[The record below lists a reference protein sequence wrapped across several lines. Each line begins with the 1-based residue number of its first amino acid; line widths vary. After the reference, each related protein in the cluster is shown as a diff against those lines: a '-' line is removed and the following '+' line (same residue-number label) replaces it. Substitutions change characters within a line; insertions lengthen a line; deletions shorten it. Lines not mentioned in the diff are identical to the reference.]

1 MATMSNRLETTDSAQ
16 DDRRLRIILAAE
28 TIFAQKGLLGANM
41 AEIAQAAE
49 VKESVIYQY
58 FKGKEDLLFSI
69 PEMRMRELLE
79 SLELNLQGIRD
90 EASLLSRFVWF
101 ELRLSKVHPNV
112 PRILIFECRSSK
124 EWYRSPGYRLAR
136 RYAGVLMGILASGVE
151 HGRFRSDLDLK
162 LARDAILGMM
172 DFMYVAFVLM
182 NETEDPTTDL
192 GGLMDLVLP
201 MIEPRSSGKGVASGK
216 YERILLAAE
225 EVMASEGFSKAK
237 ISTIARKS
245 GVSDGTVYEYFQNKE
260 DLLLSIPGK
269 RLRDH
274 MERLNE
280 AFEIKTPLKKLQR
293 LIRMHFSLYLTNR
306 NFLKIFLLHV
316 QLNPSFY
323 QSSGVEVFQQY
334 YRVVEDIIREG
345 KEDGTFRANVEPRIF
360 RNLFLGAFSHL
371 AIRWFIVGEGPE
383 TDIMQEIE
391 EITDMLSRAV
401 LTDEALRALEIETR

>member
-1 MATMSNRLETTDSAQ
+1 
-16 DDRRLRIILAAE
+16 
-28 TIFAQKGLLGANM
+28 
-41 AEIAQAAE
+41 
-49 VKESVIYQY
+49 
-58 FKGKEDLLFSI
+58 
-69 PEMRMRELLE
+69 
-79 SLELNLQGIRD
+79 
-90 EASLLSRFVWF
+90 
-101 ELRLSKVHPNV
+101 
-112 PRILIFECRSSK
+112 
-124 EWYRSPGYRLAR
+124 
-136 RYAGVLMGILASGVE
+136 
-151 HGRFRSDLDLK
+151 
-162 LARDAILGMM
+162 MM

-192 GGLMDLVLP
+192 DGLMDLVLP
-201 MIEPRSSGKGVASGK
+201 MIEPRSSGKGVASSK

-391 EITDMLSRAV
+391 EITDMLCRAV